1 MSLSKEIWEW
11 IRALAVAVVLALL
24 IRSFIFQVFVVEGGS
39 MHPTLEN
46 YDRLVVDK
54 ISYRFHEPD
63 HGDIVVFDS
72 RTGKDFVKRVI
83 GVGGDSIEINAGQV
97 YRNGDLLE
105 EPYLMGQTDYQDYGP
120 IEIPPD
126 YFFLMGDFR
135 RNSMDSRDPRIGLV
149 SVERIRG
156 RACLVF
162 WPPGE
167 AKMLGSKA
175 AAN

>member
-1 MSLSKEIWEW
+1 MNLSKEIWEW
-11 IRALAVAVVLALL
+11 IRAIAVAVVLALL
-24 IRSFIFQVFVVEGGS
+24 IRFFILQVFVVEGSS
-39 MHPTLEN
+39 MHPTLES

-83 GVGGDSIEINAGQV
+83 GVGGDSIEIRAGQV

-126 YFFLMGDFR
+126 HFFLMGDFR
-135 RNSMDSRDPRIGLV
+135 RNSMDSRDERIGLV
-149 SVERIRG
+149 SMERIRG
-156 RACLVF
+156 RACLVV

-167 AKMLGSKA
+167 AKLLGSKA